1 MGLKPLTVNTPP
13 SQEAHILA
21 EDDAALYAGMLA
33 NDSVLNLG
41 SKLNAT
47 VLSNNKVRIADG
59 VVLVGGHAARIVKG
73 DYEDMTISNG
83 VSGQKRNDIIAAR
96 FIAGASGGA
105 DSYKLVVIQG
115 TPGTTA
121 KDPTF
126 VKGDLYNGNK
136 QRDYP
141 LWRVKIENLSIV
153 KVEQMFTVGKST
165 DEVTHFFA
173 SKMADMN
180 EILKKQ
186 MADMN
191 EALQKQ
197 INGKCAAIAM
207 GGYNN
212 EWQLTEEW
220 KQTGNYI
227 ESSGENEYY
236 KSVQGSE
243 GYVEIKKSG
252 VYLLIMQASV
262 QKKTQETSG
271 TIWSE
276 IRSNEVDLGGD
287 THFMPIGTYY
297 DTLKFSTYQYLAA
310 GSKLKLY
317 IGVDQALTGVYS
329 TGKEYLNIVKLS

>member
-1 MGLKPLTVNTPP
+1 MGFKALTINTPP
-13 SQEAHILA
+13 ESEAHILA

-33 NDSVLNLG
+33 QDSVLNLG
-41 SKLNAT
+41 NKLKAT
-47 VLSNNKVRIADG
+47 VISNNKVRISDG
-59 VVLVGGHAARIVKG
+59 IVLVGGHAGRIVKG

-83 VSGQKRNDIIAAR
+83 VSGQKRNDIIVAR

-115 TPGTTA
+115 TSGTTA
-121 KDPTF
+121 KDPVYT
-126 VKGDLYNGNK
+126 KGDLYNGDK

-197 INGKCAAIAM
+197 ITAKCAATAM

-212 EWQLTEEW
+212 EWRLTQEW
-220 KQTGNYI
+220 KQIGNYI
-227 ESSGENEYY
+227 PGEETDYY

-243 GYVEIKKSG
+243 GYIEIKQNG

-262 QKKTQETSG
+262 HKKTSETSG
-271 TIWSE
+271 VIWSE
-276 IRSNEVDLGGD
+276 IRASEHDLGGD
-287 THFMPIGTYY
+287 THFMPIGAYY
-297 DTLKFSTYQYLAA
+297 DTLKFVTYQYLTA
-310 GSKLKLY
+310 GARLKLY

-329 TGKEYLNIVKLS
+329 VGKEYLNIIRL

>member
-1 MGLKPLTVNTPP
+1 MGFKALTINTPP
-13 SQEAHILA
+13 ESEAHILA

-33 NDSVLNLG
+33 QDSVLNLG
-41 SKLNAT
+41 NKLKAT
-47 VLSNNKVRIADG
+47 VISNNKVRISDG
-59 VVLVGGHAARIVKG
+59 IVLVGGHAGRIVKG

-83 VSGQKRNDIIAAR
+83 VSGQKRNDIIVAR

-115 TPGTTA
+115 TPGAAA

-126 VKGDLYNGNK
+126 VKGDLYNGDK

-197 INGKCAAIAM
+197 ITAKCVTTTM
-207 GGYNN
+207 GGYGQ
-212 EWQLTEEW
+212 EWELTKDW

-227 ESSGENEYY
+227 QSSGESEYY
-236 KSVQGSE
+236 KGVQGSE
-243 GYVEIKKSG
+243 GYIEVKKG
-252 VYLLIMQASV
+252 GIYLIIMQS
-262 QKKTQETSG
+262 QIRKKTSESSG
-271 TIWSE
+271 NIWSE
-276 IRSNEVDLGGD
+276 IRVNEKGIGGD
-287 THFMPIGTYY
+287 THFMSAGSYY
-297 DTLKFSTYQYLAA
+297 DTLSFSTYQYLPA

-317 IGVDQALTGVYS
+317 LGVNENLTGAWS
-329 TGKEYLNIVKLS
+329 TGQDYLNIIRL

>member
-1 MGLKPLTVNTPP
+1 MGFKALTINTPP
-13 SQEAHILA
+13 ESEAHILA

-33 NDSVLNLG
+33 QDSVLNLG
-41 SKLNAT
+41 NKLKAT
-47 VLSNNKVRIADG
+47 VISNNKVRISDG
-59 VVLVGGHAARIVKG
+59 IVLVGGHAGRIVKG

-83 VSGQKRNDIIAAR
+83 VSGQKRNDIIVAR

-115 TPGTTA
+115 TSGTTA
-121 KDPTF
+121 KDPVYT
-126 VKGDLYNGNK
+126 KGDLYNGDK

-197 INGKCAAIAM
+197 ITAKCAATAM

-212 EWQLTEEW
+212 EWQLTQEW
-220 KQTGNYI
+220 KQIGNYI
-227 ESSGENEYY
+227 PGEETDYY
-236 KSVQGSE
+236 KNVQGSE
-243 GYVEIKKSG
+243 GYIEIKQNG

-262 QKKTQETSG
+262 HKKTSETSG

-276 IRSNEVDLGGD
+276 IRASEHDLGGD
-287 THFMPIGTYY
+287 THFMPIGAYY
-297 DTLKFSTYQYLAA
+297 DTLKFVTYQYLTA
-310 GSKLKLY
+310 GARLKLY

-329 TGKEYLNIVKLS
+329 VGKEYLNIIRL